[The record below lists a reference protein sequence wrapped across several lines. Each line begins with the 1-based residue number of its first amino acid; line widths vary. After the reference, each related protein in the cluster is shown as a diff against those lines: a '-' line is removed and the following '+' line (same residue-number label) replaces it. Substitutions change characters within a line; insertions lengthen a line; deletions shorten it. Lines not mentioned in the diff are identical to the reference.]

1 MSTAGGMTCRDEPM
15 ARRLLH
21 RLSLL
26 LFGACM
32 LLAGGI
38 PAATQQK
45 VPDVV
50 VSIKPL
56 HALLAGLMRGVA
68 EPRLLIGSDSVPW
81 RYAPDDAAQQA
92 LRTADLVVWSGA
104 ELEPGLADAIA
115 ASDRAERAVEVLAS
129 AQMKVLPSRVDDS
142 RRDPFYWL
150 DTRNMM
156 ILLDELKRHLAD
168 IDPEHAALYERNRRR
183 LAEALATLDRSLEF
197 GYRDVSG
204 VPVFFYHDTHRYFA
218 QAYAMHLAGAAVE
231 VSGGEID
238 DAARLLELR
247 GALAA
252 AGMACLF
259 TEKGIDEPHLDLLTS
274 AGEVNVV
281 ELDSLGSG
289 LDAGEDL
296 YVDLMRS
303 NFATISHCVKRLKST
318 ADRPG
323 QDQQTAQESARF
335 APRFAMQDQY
345 GRLVSHEDFPG
356 RLQLIYFGYTFCP
369 DVCPTS
375 LAVMAR
381 ALTLLGDQAEQVQPI
396 FITVDPQR
404 DTPELLGEYV
414 KYFHPRMLGLSASPQ
429 VTRRTA
435 ELFRAR
441 YERVESNSG
450 DPARYSMDH
459 SASLFLLG
467 RHGEFLTKFAH
478 GLPAADVA
486 ARLSDYLQE

>member
-1 MSTAGGMTCRDEPM
+1 
-15 ARRLLH
+15 
-21 RLSLL
+21 
-26 LFGACM
+26 M

-38 PAATQQK
+38 PAATQQT

-56 HALLAGLMRGVA
+56 HALLAGLMRGA
-68 EPRLLIGSDSVPW
+68 GEPRLLISGDNAPW
-81 RYAPDDAAQQA
+81 HYHPDVAAQHA
-92 LRTADLVVWSGA
+92 LRAADLVVWSGA
-104 ELEPGLADAIA
+104 ELEPRLADAIA
-115 ASDRAERAVEVLAS
+115 ATVRPDRAVEVLS
-129 AQMKVLPSRVDDS
+129 SEQLKVLPSPIDDGG
-142 RRDPFYWL
+142 RDPFYWL
-150 DTRNMM
+150 DTRNML
-156 ILLDELKRHLAD
+156 ILLDELARRLTE
-168 IDPEHAALYERNRRR
+168 IDPPRAALYQRNAQRV
-183 LAEALATLDRSLEF
+183 AQALAAVDRSLEF

-238 DAARLLELR
+238 DAVRLLELR

-252 AGMACLF
+252 AGRACLF
-259 TEKGIDEPHLDLLTS
+259 TEKGIDEPHLDLLTN
-274 AGEVNVV
+274 AGEVSVV

-289 LDAGEDL
+289 LEAGEDL

-303 NFATISHCVKRLKST
+303 NFAAISNCVKHLKSS
-318 ADRPG
+318 ADRSG
-323 QDQQTAQESARF
+323 QEQQTAREPARF

-404 DTPELLGEYV
+404 DTPELLREYV

-435 ELFRAR
+435 ELFHAR

-450 DPARYSMDH
+450 DPSRYSMDH

-478 GLPAADVA
+478 GLPPADVA
-486 ARLSDYLQE
+486 ARLREYLQE